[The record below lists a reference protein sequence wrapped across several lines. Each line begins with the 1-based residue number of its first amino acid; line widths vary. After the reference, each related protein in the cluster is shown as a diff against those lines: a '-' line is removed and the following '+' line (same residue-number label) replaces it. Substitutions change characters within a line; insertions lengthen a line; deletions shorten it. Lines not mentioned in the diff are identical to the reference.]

1 MGTHDGHRQ
10 RMKERYAQTGLEGF
24 SDLNALEFLLFYAV
38 PRRDTNELAHE
49 LLERF
54 GSLTGVLEAD
64 MDELRSVKGI
74 GDNAATLL
82 SLVPQISR
90 RYMERKTLPQKK
102 IRNSTDAAQY
112 FVSKFA
118 YEYKEVAYAMFLD
131 TKHCII
137 CTKEMSRGVI
147 NGLELSVRSLVEE
160 CLKLHA
166 QAVIIAHNHPN
177 ARLEPSSE
185 DEYFTTS
192 LKKSLFLVDVEL
204 LDHIIVSGNEYI
216 SLKKIGLM

>member
-102 IRNSTDAAQY
+102 SP
-112 FVSKFA
+112 SP
-118 YEYKEVAYAMFLD
+118 
-131 TKHCII
+131 
-137 CTKEMSRGVI
+137 
-147 NGLELSVRSLVEE
+147 GL
-160 CLKLHA
+160 
-166 QAVIIAHNHPN
+166 P
-177 ARLEPSSE
+177 P
-185 DEYFTTS
+185 
-192 LKKSLFLVDVEL
+192 LFPLYPAPPPTAKPTPFPL
-204 LDHIIVSGNEYI
+204 
-216 SLKKIGLM
+216 